1 MIASLLLLFAAC
13 ISETLHYDLNFAGI
27 SAGESTLSINMDK
40 DLVLNSKTKTNKTF
54 SKLLRFEESIILTL
68 DSIDFSTKKIQ
79 KRTRQGREK
88 KSFLSIIDY
97 NVAVDTSTAVSKNK
111 TLKIKGKAYHPF
123 GVVYFIRNQ
132 EIALNSS
139 YNFKTYD
146 NDRVRN
152 LSVIAKRI
160 ENINVSIGEYSCF
173 VLEPKD
179 KLSKGSIRI
188 WLDRVSKIPVQIEMK
203 NKIGTL
209 KMMLK
214 KISP

>member
-1 MIASLLLLFAAC
+1 MQSLSFFFFMLGVIFITVAYMNNKVEK
-13 ISETLHYDLNFAGI
+13 ISEN
-27 SAGESTLSINMDK
+27 
-40 DLVLNSKTKTNKTF
+40 
-54 SKLLRFEESIILTL
+54 
-68 DSIDFSTKKIQ
+68 KKIEYRLVP
-79 KRTRQGREK
+79 RT
-88 KSFLSIIDY
+88 I
-97 NVAVDTSTAVSKNK
+97 
-111 TLKIKGKAYHPF
+111 
-123 GVVYFIRNQ
+123 
-132 EIALNSS
+132 
-139 YNFKTYD
+139 YD
-146 NDRVRN
+146 EQ
-152 LSVIAKRI
+152 I